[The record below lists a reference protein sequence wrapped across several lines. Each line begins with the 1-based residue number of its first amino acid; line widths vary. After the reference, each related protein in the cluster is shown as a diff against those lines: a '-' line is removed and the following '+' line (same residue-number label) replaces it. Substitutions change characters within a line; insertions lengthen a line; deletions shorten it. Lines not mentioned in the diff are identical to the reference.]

1 MDECNNQKNQQNMEE
16 ESIEATQEELWE
28 QLQYEINGDDDC
40 RLTEEM
46 VNYLIAQG
54 WELTNIN
61 L

>member
-1 MDECNNQKNQQNMEE
+1 MEE